1 MLNHKVKIKLCH
13 LGPLVAQ
20 MTINHSKHEGGKK
33 KTHKQ
38 NIRMQIS
45 LNNLV
50 IEQKC
55 Y

>member
-33 KTHKQ
+33 KTTQTKHQ
-38 NIRMQIS
+38 NANFTQ
-45 LNNLV
+45 
-50 IEQKC
+50 QFG